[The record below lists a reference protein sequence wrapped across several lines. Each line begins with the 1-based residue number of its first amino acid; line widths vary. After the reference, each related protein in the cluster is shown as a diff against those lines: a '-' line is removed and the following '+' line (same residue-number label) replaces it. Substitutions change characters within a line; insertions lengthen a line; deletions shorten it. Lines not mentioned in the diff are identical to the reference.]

1 MRTKSLSIVLPVA
14 YDTIMKLTV
23 SADFGLIRGEADQA
37 AMFKGVDAAQTYRAM
52 VCFFFF
58 TAYLLARKMY

>member
-1 MRTKSLSIVLPVA
+1 MVLPVA

-23 SADFGLIRGEADQA
+23 SADFGLIQGEADQV

-58 TAYLLARKMY
+58 T